1 MMNLFGGL
9 FRRREA
15 EISEAGSRD
24 AAVIA
29 GLHSAAF
36 HRGWSESELESL
48 LLNRSV
54 VAHRAMRGRKL
65 AGFILSRLAAD
76 EAEILSIAVACS
88 QRSRGL
94 GRRLLDLHLRR
105 LAGLGTKAVFLE
117 VNANNAP
124 ARRLYQRAAF
134 HEVGTRPG
142 YYPQASSAPSP
153 ALVLRRDLS

>member
-1 MMNLFGGL
+1 MARRRTRATIRRQRRPRHCLGGALGRLRRNTLDAPETLIFTCSGCPASKCRLDRAAMMNLFGGL
-9 FRRREA
+9 FRRRDA
-15 EISEAGSRD
+15 EISEAGTRD

-48 LLNRSV
+48 LLDRSV

-65 AGFILSRLAAD
+65 VGFILSRLAAD

-94 GRRLLDLHLRR
+94 GRRLLDR
-105 LAGLGTKAVFLE
+105 K
-117 VNANNAP
+117 
-124 ARRLYQRAAF
+124 
-134 HEVGTRPG
+134 
-142 YYPQASSAPSP
+142 S
-153 ALVLRRDLS
+153 